1 MKNILVLI
9 ENDICFRHFMMN
21 DTFQKLCE
29 NFNVKFVFPEEKNK
43 RISSC
48 EIKNQYFNSEVTR
61 LFQNKVRVMI
71 WKYLLYIDQIRFR
84 FGKQNKVIRKQR
96 MFTLGWKAYLIFKI
110 LGLPIIWFFVKK
122 TLFNLLQ
129 KKEYDELLKSI
140 KSWKPNLIIHPCTLD
155 SIYLNDLIFTPQ
167 TQK

>member
-9 ENDICFRHFMMN
+9 ENDVCFRHFMMN

-48 EIKNQYFNSEVTR
+48 EIKKQYFNSEVTR

-110 LGLPIIWFFVKK
+110 LL
-122 TLFNLLQ
+122 
-129 KKEYDELLKSI
+129 
-140 KSWKPNLIIHPCTLD
+140 
-155 SIYLNDLIFTPQ
+155 
-167 TQK
+167 